1 MGGPLNLETADM
13 VTSVAHTGTKPQS
26 QQETVTGHP
35 RLVSEWRLVDHFN
48 TVEEAERVLDQLRH
62 EGIEAEVSL
71 IDGLS
76 VIARRVR
83 VPDPSLC

>member
-1 MGGPLNLETADM
+1 M
-13 VTSVAHTGTKPQS
+13 VTSVAHVGTRPHSNQK
-26 QQETVTGHP
+26 TVGGRP
-35 RLVSEWRLVDHFN
+35 RPVSEWRLVDHFN

-62 EGIEAEVSL
+62 DGVEAEVSL

-83 VPDPSLC
+83 LAGPSVC